1 MADDGRSVAWL
12 GYLPLP
18 GLGLVA
24 VALRPDARLVRF
36 HAWQGTLAVLGLV
49 LALFV
54 VGLLAR
60 ISDASGYRTFLGF
73 VSGVALLAAAVQLA
87 YGVVQAVL
95 GRYARLRPWW
105 DLAAALRRT

>member
-1 MADDGRSVAWL
+1 MADDGRAVAWL
-12 GYLPLP
+12 GYVPLP
-18 GLGLVA
+18 GLGLLA

-49 LALFV
+49 LALFL

-60 ISDASGYRTFLGF
+60 ISDADGYRTALGF
-73 VSGVALLAAAVQLA
+73 VSGLALLAGLLQLGYGIAQAAS
-87 YGVVQAVL
+87 
-95 GRYARLRPWW
+95 GRFGRLRPWW